1 MNFFKGHNV
10 KKGQKMK
17 EKIVKEKIRK
27 KTWRDR
33 FSIKFNKDI
42 FYLIFLTVLTVLFL
56 TTFVFQSVQN
66 SKFKKQVEALAL
78 LSARGD
84 IVYVYS
90 PETLVAQSPEILAM
104 KENYTKRVNELTKEI
119 EEAGQ
124 KIKNFKNEK
133 VKEDFS
139 DIYLQSL
146 IAKRN
151 DLVGGYQQ
159 KLQEITSKVNQA
171 LENVMNANN
180 IPAVFDSK
188 VLLGRSNKVIDI
200 TSLVAQN
207 FEALIKEK

>member
-1 MNFFKGHNV
+1 
-10 KKGQKMK
+10 MK
-17 EKIVKEKIRK
+17 EKIEN
-27 KTWRDR
+27 KTWRER
-33 FSIKFNKDI
+33 FSLKWNKDV
-42 FYLIFLTVLTVLFL
+42 FYFIFLAVLTILFL

-66 SKFKKQVEALAL
+66 SKFKKQIEALAL

-90 PETLVAQSPEILAM
+90 PETLVAQSPEIVAM
-104 KENYTKRVNELTKEI
+104 KENYTRRANELTKEI
-119 EEAGQ
+119 EEAGK
-124 KIKNFKNEK
+124 KIKNLKNEK

-139 DIYLQSL
+139 DLYLQSL

-171 LENVMNANN
+171 LENVMKANN
-180 IPAVFDSK
+180 ITAVFDTK
-188 VLLGRSNKVIDI
+188 VLLGHSNKVIDI

>member
-1 MNFFKGHNV
+1 
-10 KKGQKMK
+10 MK
-17 EKIVKEKIRK
+17 EKIVKEKIEQ

-33 FSIKFNKDI
+33 FSFKFNKDV

-56 TTFVFQSVQN
+56 TTFVYQAVQN
-66 SKFKKQVEALAL
+66 SKFKKQVESLAL

-90 PETLVAQSPEILAM
+90 PETLVTQSPEIVAM
-104 KENYTKRVNELTKEI
+104 KENYTRKANELTKEI

-146 IAKRN
+146 TNKRN
-151 DLVGGYQQ
+151 ELVENYQKQ
-159 KLQEITSKVNQA
+159 LQDITLKVNQA

-180 IPAVFDSK
+180 ITAVFDTK

-200 TSLVAQN
+200 TNLVAQN

>member
-1 MNFFKGHNV
+1 
-10 KKGQKMK
+10 MK

>member
-1 MNFFKGHNV
+1 
-10 KKGQKMK
+10 MK

-27 KTWRDR
+27 KTWRNL
-33 FSIKFNKDI
+33 FSIKFNKDV

-56 TTFVFQSVQN
+56 TTFIYQAVQN
-66 SKFKKQVEALAL
+66 SKFKKQVEALAF
-78 LSARGD
+78 LSARSD

-90 PETLVAQSPEILAM
+90 PEILVAQSPEIVAM

-159 KLQEITSKVNQA
+159 KLQEITSKVNKA
-171 LENVMNANN
+171 LENVMKANN
-180 IPAVFDSK
+180 ITAVFDTK

>member
-1 MNFFKGHNV
+1 M
-10 KKGQKMK
+10 
-17 EKIVKEKIRK
+17 
-27 KTWRDR
+27 
-33 FSIKFNKDI
+33 
-42 FYLIFLTVLTVLFL
+42 IFLTVLTVLFL
-56 TTFVFQSVQN
+56 TTFIYQAVQN
-66 SKFKKQVEALAL
+66 SNLKKQVEALAF
-78 LSARGD
+78 LSARSD

-90 PETLVAQSPEILAM
+90 PEILVAQSPEIVAM

-171 LENVMNANN
+171 LENVMKANN
-180 IPAVFDSK
+180 ITAVFDTK

-200 TSLVAQN
+200 TSLISQN